1 MSLPDAKA
9 RLQAHL
15 GHQFCFADWK
25 SAFDIVF
32 EAEDDI
38 PAAAAAIEKMATQA
52 IAHYPATMAT
62 SSPNPSIAPHAS
74 FSQLQD
80 LEADLM
86 CAIDSLQQRKHIHGT
101 APTLE
106 DLLNLIEETEIGH
119 SDYWFPGGDDEIVA
133 EALHM
138 ITGMDIQD
146 VEVDDEVQEAEEE
159 GEDEGLSV
167 KEGQRLCERLEK
179 LCLHHSGA
187 DGVSTLALQQQLH
200 KLQAHL
206 CQLESASQTQA
217 TLDQFWTTSTSSVP

>member
-15 GHQFCFADWK
+15 GHDFHFADWK
-25 SAFDIVF
+25 SAFDIIF

-52 IAHYPATMAT
+52 IAHTMTT

-86 CAIDSLQQRKHIHGT
+86 CAIDSLQQRKHIRGT

-106 DLLNLIEETEIGH
+106 DLLNPIEETEIGH

-133 EALHM
+133 EALHI
-138 ITGMDIQD
+138 ITGTDTQD
-146 VEVDDEVQEAEEE
+146 EEVDDETQEVEED
-159 GEDEGLSV
+159 GGDEGLSM

-179 LCLHHSGA
+179 LCLHHSRA
-187 DGVSTLALQQQLH
+187 DGVSMLALQQQLR
-200 KLQAHL
+200 KLRAHL
-206 CQLESASQTQA
+206 RQLETASQTQA
-217 TLDQFWTTSTSSVP
+217 TLDHFWTTSTSSVIH